1 MVLCLPSVGTHF
13 PAGTLEIAKATFV
26 ALKSTMNNTV
36 SFADQPV
43 ARSISDA
50 NATELTANFQG
61 NSVIINPQPSVG
73 LSHTGN
79 SSVLSWPAWAG
90 DFTLQAAGSLTPPI
104 NWTNVPMTL
113 QTNGNNIQVI
123 LPTPDQQIFFRLS
136 HP

>member
-1 MVLCLPSVGTHF
+1 
-13 PAGTLEIAKATFV
+13 LEIAKATFV

-61 NSVIINPQPSVG
+61 NSIIINPQPTVG
-73 LSHTGN
+73 LSHAGN
-79 SSVLSWPAWAG
+79 SSVLSWPVWAG

-104 NWTNVPMTL
+104 NWTNVPVTL
-113 QTNGNNIQVI
+113 QTNGSNIEI
-123 LPTPDQQIFFRLS
+123 TLPAATDQQLFFRLY